1 MKRFLLGLI
10 VLGGLSLMAAPQA
23 RAQALCGHSYA
34 ALMTGA
40 TPNFTADGPNTAA
53 VGVGTLTFGTLTPGE
68 GCTVTGELIYNA
80 GDVQSGAP
88 NANGQ
93 QSPIGDFFGPSN
105 CFSDFSNEGGVPCFD
120 GNLGG
125 TDLTGTLSP
134 GGYGGSYILSF
145 SANYNWFDTTDGP
158 DIYGAF
164 PFGFFVQIGKS
175 ETIAVGNTIA
185 SPSNNAAGPYEPG
198 NGDPILNLTLNEQ
211 ATAGMPSTTFG
222 DAPFLGSDILSCTA
236 YGANSTDGVAALQ
249 STATA
254 TAGTTVT
261 GALETT
267 LGSYVVFSTGQAG
280 GELTFNNNNGYVV
293 PSSGPVPDNNLCPFA
308 LIPQNAGP
316 FAPYYD
322 NSSGATA
329 AIFADG
335 AANFVASLEGTFA
348 TNPYCEDLT
357 TAGAGYAD
365 SSVQYGT
372 TDQNSYIIVTG
383 LYGTASYF
391 VPVGGQSYCVSYPQ
405 GNAYALKT
413 AAKSP
418 AKATVLAPSTTA
430 PVQVENENETL
441 CDTEVTMASN
451 TATTSYTHGAGANV
465 ESWNTTCTVA
475 LVGGSPSDAAAVGPS
490 TAAQTVAETSC
501 TCTCSGFVGTGSYAS
516 GSCAVTQGPTTTSS
530 TLSIASQ
537 ACPMPVTTFPI
548 TCAN

>member
-34 ALMTGA
+34 MLMTGA
-40 TPNFTADGPNTAA
+40 TPNFTPDGPNTAA
-53 VGVGTLTFGTLTPGE
+53 VGVGSLTFGTLIPGT

-80 GDVQSGAP
+80 GDVQPGAP

-105 CFSDFSNEGGVPCFD
+105 CFSDFSPEGGVPCFD

-125 TDLTGTLSP
+125 TDLIGSLSP

-145 SANYNWFDTTDGP
+145 SANYNWFDTTDTF
-158 DIYGAF
+158 DLVGAI

-211 ATAGMPSTTFG
+211 DTAGMPSTTFG

-236 YGANSTDGVAALQ
+236 YGANSTDGVAAVQ

-322 NSSGATA
+322 NSSGQTA

-383 LYGTASYF
+383 LYGTASFF

-405 GNAYALKT
+405 GSAYALKT

-418 AKATVLAPSTTA
+418 AKASALVPTTTA
-430 PVQVENENETL
+430 VVTVENENETL
-441 CDTEVTMASN
+441 CDTETSMATNSV
-451 TATTSYTHGAGANV
+451 TTSYLKAATRTAPA
-465 ESWNTTCTVA
+465 ETWNTTCTIS
-475 LVGGSPSDAAAVGPS
+475 LVGGSPTDAAAVGPS
-490 TAAQTVAETSC
+490 TNLQTVAATTC
-501 TCTCSGFVGTGSYAS
+501 TCTCVDTGTYSGPCTLTDPSTVAT
-516 GSCAVTQGPTTTSS
+516 S

-537 ACPMPVTTFPI
+537 ACPMPATTFPI